1 MFDYMYLR
9 LVYLYDDRKFYLTN
23 EPLWVRFCAWFLLTF
38 FKERLYIDKLLM
50 EDAKHKRE
58 IKDLE
63 RRFQMLKEVYLK
75 VTGELAADEY
85 SMVQKAE
92 ESKEPVST
100 IIIPVF
106 MMSDEEFLRGESK

>member
-9 LVYLYDDRKFYLTN
+9 LVYLYDDRKVYLTN

-38 FKERLYIDKLLM
+38 FKERLYIDKLHTLIT
-50 EDAKHKRE
+50 KHQRE

-63 RRFQMLKEVYLK
+63 RRLQMLKELHLK
-75 VTGELAADEY
+75 VTGELTPEEY
-85 SMVQKAE
+85 FIKQGVE
-92 ESKEPVST
+92 ESKEPVSNS
-100 IIIPVF
+100 IIPVF